1 MNPKKRSRQER
12 AIESFT
18 KIAALHESNADLT
31 RKILEDKGKLD
42 GKTDEQIEKIRKT
55 KLARVKTSLENTKAN
70 LR

>member
-12 AIESFT
+12 AIVMME
-18 KIAALHESNADLT
+18 KQVALHESNADFT
-31 RKILEDKGKLD
+31 RKILEDKDKLD

-55 KLARVKTSLENTKAN
+55 KLERVKTSLENTKTN